1 MSTGTSDDDSRGMSP
16 GDYKVE
22 NPTGQTEGD
31 AGESETV
38 TTTETEKVEKTAT
51 IESDSSDDSGSE
63 NGSDNA

>member
-22 NPTGQTEGD
+22 NPTGQSDSDD

-38 TTTETEKVEKTAT
+38 KTTETVEKTAT
-51 IESDSSDDSGSE
+51 IESESSES
-63 NGSDNA
+63 